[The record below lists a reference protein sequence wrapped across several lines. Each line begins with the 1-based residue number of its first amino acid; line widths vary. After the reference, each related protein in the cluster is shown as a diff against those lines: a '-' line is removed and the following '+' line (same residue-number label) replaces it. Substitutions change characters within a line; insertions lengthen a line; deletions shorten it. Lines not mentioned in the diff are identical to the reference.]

1 MSPEVLAEY
10 EAIDAEIGTAL
21 AAVGTVDAEFALLE
35 LRDFDLVE
43 RTQHWSSGS
52 GANIVVATPELV
64 HAFELSA
71 ETTDALAAGSAVDI
85 GHYQSSS
92 GFAGGDVYLEKS
104 GAFGPAGAAIGTPVE
119 IVRGEAHLNSAV
131 LLGPDHPILEAETPT
146 VSGTIRVM
154 SDELALGDEITVRQA
169 ANERWAESFSP
180 VEWGRFGPPMDLMFE
195 RSWND
200 GPSADAVRFW
210 SLLVTGVLSLLIAL
224 LMAALSA
231 VELDQDLSSMIAA
244 GAAPSLR
251 RRFLGAHTLYH
262 MVLAAALGVPLAI
275 LLYWLATRADDFGP
289 TGPTIPWTVAGVV
302 IVLIPL
308 VVAMFVAVIFRNGK
322 PSAPRRMT

>member
-1 MSPEVLAEY
+1 
-10 EAIDAEIGTAL
+10 
-21 AAVGTVDAEFALLE
+21 
-35 LRDFDLVE
+35 
-43 RTQHWSSGS
+43 
-52 GANIVVATPELV
+52 
-64 HAFELSA
+64 
-71 ETTDALAAGSAVDI
+71 
-85 GHYQSSS
+85 
-92 GFAGGDVYLEKS
+92 
-104 GAFGPAGAAIGTPVE
+104 
-119 IVRGEAHLNSAV
+119 
-131 LLGPDHPILEAETPT
+131 
-146 VSGTIRVM
+146 
-154 SDELALGDEITVRQA
+154 
-169 ANERWAESFSP
+169 
-180 VEWGRFGPPMDLMFE
+180 MDLMFE